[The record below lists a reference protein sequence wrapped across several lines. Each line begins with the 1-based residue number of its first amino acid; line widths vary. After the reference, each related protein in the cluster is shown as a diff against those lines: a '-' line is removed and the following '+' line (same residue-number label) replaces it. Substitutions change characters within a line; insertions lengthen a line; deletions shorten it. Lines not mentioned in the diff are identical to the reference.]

1 MDLTHDICLAKIR
14 SPCGWRPKLSFVSGF
29 ISWNLTPMSTPI
41 SLTLHCKK
49 KKQQLLLLKETD
61 TIPPL
66 NIKCEAGTLIW
77 RVHWK
82 PQTQISKRTGLAGVS
97 TELWG
102 KNDYDTVILLLLK
115 YFRGNQMVRL
125 ANFWLQSKIEKSFI
139 LCFTSMHPH
148 VHVHTNIWN
157 KNSENNATLRVL
169 WYILI

>member
-1 MDLTHDICLAKIR
+1 MISAWPKSGPLVAGVLNWVLFLVSLVETLPLCPPP
-14 SPCGWRPKLSFVSGF
+14 SPWHFTV
-29 ISWNLTPMSTPI
+29 
-41 SLTLHCKK
+41 KK
-49 KKQQLLLLKETD
+49 KQLLLLKETD